1 MLSGMDQRM
10 TALERFPMFFASSAL
25 YPLWRVQEGSP
36 WLATVC
42 RLNPFTYSVELI
54 RFPFYEQVNWL
65 ALGVMAG
72 VSRRSGDRLRSGAR
86 HADAPGWVMRGH
98 QGMPM
103 IKRVL
108 VVALAVAASA
118 CLAPGAEAADR
129 LRVAIQKT
137 GTASWEIEVIK
148 ARGLDKAANLDIET
162 TELASTDAGK
172 IALEGGAADMVVEDW
187 LWAARERAL
196 GDKLLFT
203 PYSSALGA
211 VMAPKDSPVHAVA
224 DLAGRSIGVAGGPL
238 DKSWLLWR
246 AAALGAGRDLTKEA
260 RPSYGAPPLIAE
272 KLVQGETE
280 TALEFWNFS
289 TDLES
294 RGFRRAIE
302 IADVEKAL
310 GASGPVAMIGYV
322 FSEAFA
328 ASHKDALK
336 RYFAAA
342 AEARKILAEDPSA
355 WAPIEARLRLKDDA
369 ALAVY
374 RQRYLEGV
382 PKRTVTEEA
391 ADARILYHRLAE
403 VGGQELVGKAKEL
416 DAGLF
421 YDPATSE

>member
-1 MLSGMDQRM
+1 
-10 TALERFPMFFASSAL
+10 
-25 YPLWRVQEGSP
+25 
-36 WLATVC
+36 
-42 RLNPFTYSVELI
+42 
-54 RFPFYEQVNWL
+54 
-65 ALGVMAG
+65 
-72 VSRRSGDRLRSGAR
+72 
-86 HADAPGWVMRGH
+86 
-98 QGMPM
+98 MPM

-108 VVALAVAASA
+108 FAALAVAASA
-118 CLAPGAEAADR
+118 CLASGAEAADR
-129 LRVAIQKT
+129 LRIAIQKT

-148 ARGLDKAANLDIET
+148 AHGLDKAANLDIET

-187 LWAARERAL
+187 LWAARERGL

-211 VMAPKDSPVHAVA
+211 VMAPRDSPVHAVA

-238 DKSWLLWR
+238 DKSWLLLR
-246 AAALGAGRDLTKEA
+246 AAALGGGLDLTKEA

-289 TDLES
+289 ADLEG

-302 IADVEKAL
+302 MADIQKAL
-310 GASGPVAMIGYV
+310 GASGPLAMTGYV

-342 AEARKILAEDPSA
+342 AEAHKILGEDPGA
-355 WAPIEARLRLKDDA
+355 WAPIKARLRLKDDA

-382 PKRTVTEEA
+382 PKRTVADEA
-391 ADARILYHRLAE
+391 ADARILYRRLRE
-403 VGGQELVGKAKEL
+403 IGGQELVGKAKEL

-421 YDPATSE
+421 YDPATGE